1 MAEDSVGYALCRIS
15 REQLEKL
22 RDDGKHGGR
31 EAVAGYPYYYCAES
45 GEIEVYPDMIGG
57 RLDIRGDQVLYV
69 PEPAKRPIS
78 EFREYFNKMWDGV
91 QAAQRKEHPAQMPE
105 PGTPIPDFD
114 FSDDFPCGICGQRGL
129 HACEPPAPTILNR
142 IVSMVEFKGR
152 LYVAT
157 ETGVFVKR
165 DNEDIFEPVEMI
177 PAITGMGSLGRAADE
192 AAGLVPLHPRQT
204 AERADPFVP
213 NRFGEHG

>member
-1 MAEDSVGYALCRIS
+1 MADNSVEYALVRVS
-15 REQLEKL
+15 SEEMDRLYRDAEKAGAQGVCGVPVFCTFDGIDL
-22 RDDGKHGGR
+22 RT
-31 EAVAGYPYYYCAES
+31 YPQAPP
-45 GEIEVYPDMIGG
+45 GAG
-57 RLDIRGDQVLYV
+57 RLDIRGDRVFYV

-91 QAAQRKEHPAQMPE
+91 QAAQRKEHPAQIPE
-105 PGTPIPDFD
+105 PDDID

-129 HACEPPAPTILNR
+129 HACVPPPAPTIFNR

-157 ETGVFVKR
+157 ERGVFVKV
-165 DNEDIFEPVEMI
+165 EDADTFVELEFVS
-177 PAITGMGSLGRAADE
+177 AKEWNGGGRAADE

-213 NRFGEHG
+213 NKFGEH